1 MYRTA
6 NSVIFLAL
14 AIILLPSCTDSL
26 KEDHSLTIKEYVK
39 LGMPDHKKNWTNDEY
54 ISANITLGTL
64 KINNPL
70 AFPRKRSKK
79 SGDLFMRLVSKENL
93 SFTTNQELPIRSR
106 AFLIQHYPR
115 FQYEL
120 TQLYTDASKE
130 EQYYNEE
137 LIETYIFGL
146 YIHGKMLDLAGII
159 MNSDREEEKNIQD
172 GLGTVVFNYL
182 KTLSNI
188 MEEQVKTNIYSADDL
203 DRISMELK
211 NSLEH
216 NMDWILP
223 ADKQKLAVKIQTVID
238 KTPSQVVKG
247 NYVKA
252 LELVKGN

>member
-6 NSVIFLAL
+6 NSVIFLTL
-14 AIILLPSCTDSL
+14 IMILLPSCTDSL

-39 LGMPDHKKNWTNDEY
+39 MGMPDHKITWTNDEY
-54 ISANITLGTL
+54 ISANITLSTL
-64 KINNPL
+64 KINNPQ

-79 SGDLFMRLVSKENL
+79 SGDLFKRLVSKENL
-93 SFTTNQELPIRSR
+93 SFTNNQELPIRNR

-120 TQLYTDASKE
+120 TQLYTDSSKE
-130 EQYYNEE
+130 EQYYHEE

-146 YIHGKMLDLAGII
+146 FIHGKMLDLAGII
-159 MNSDREEEKNIQD
+159 MNSEREEEKSIQE

-188 MEEQVKTNIYSADDL
+188 MEEQLKTNIYKAEDL
-203 DRISMELK
+203 DRISMEVK
-211 NSLEH
+211 NSIEH
-216 NMDWILP
+216 NLDWILP
-223 ADKQKLAVKIQTVID
+223 ADKQKLSVKLQKVID
-238 KTPSQVVKG
+238 ETPSTEVKV
-247 NYVKA
+247 NYGKA

>member
-14 AIILLPSCTDSL
+14 VMILLPSCKDSL

-39 LGMPDHKKNWTNDEY
+39 MGMPDHKKNWTNDEY
-54 ISANITLGTL
+54 INANITLGTL

-70 AFPRKRSKK
+70 AFPRKNSKR

-93 SFTTNQELPIRSR
+93 SFTNNLELPLRSR

-120 TQLYTDASKE
+120 TQLYTDASRE

-159 MNSDREEEKNIQD
+159 MNSEREEEKSIHE

-188 MEEQVKTNIYSADDL
+188 MEEQVKTNIYKAEDL
-203 DRISMELK
+203 DRISMEVK
-211 NSLEH
+211 NSIEH
-216 NMDWILP
+216 NLDWILP
-223 ADKQKLAVKIQTVID
+223 ADKQKLSVKIQKVID
-238 KTPSQVVKG
+238 ETPTPEVKVNYGKVLEMVIG
-247 NYVKA
+247 N
-252 LELVKGN
+252 